1 MRKKLTIAFIAVF
14 LILGVVF
21 AAGAFA
27 KEKEVTPSEMA
38 NRIENA
44 IKEVLGDDVKK
55 QTETVVAGTLKYS
68 DKEGNEINYHILK
81 TTYYEADP
89 NEVKGL
95 NVDALGVLFNP
106 ESANSCKEM
115 KIKDWDAAL
124 YAIYKETIANR
135 EKSAKLSEIA
145 KITMGTS
152 PEGESFNAD
161 GNGVVFYQGR
171 TDFGFRF
178 PTIRLYTTEPKR
190 FADQGDILMFV

>member
-1 MRKKLTIAFIAVF
+1 MKKKLTIIFIAVF

-95 NVDALGVLFNP
+95 NVEALGVLFNP
-106 ESANSCKEM
+106 DSANSCKKM

-124 YAIYKETIANR
+124 YEFDELSYLCWTDTPEASYVLEYNPDAIPDEEILKMAE
-135 EKSAKLSEIA
+135 SAEA
-145 KITMGTS
+145 
-152 PEGESFNAD
+152 
-161 GNGVVFYQGR
+161 
-171 TDFGFRF
+171 
-178 PTIRLYTTEPKR
+178 PK
-190 FADQGDILMFV
+190 DE

>member
-1 MRKKLTIAFIAVF
+1 MRKKFTIAFIAVF

-38 NRIENA
+38 DRIENA

-124 YAIYKETIANR
+124 YEFDELSYLCWTDTPEASYVLEYNPDVIPDEEILKMAESA
-135 EKSAKLSEIA
+135 EKSEDK
-145 KITMGTS
+145 K
-152 PEGESFNAD
+152 
-161 GNGVVFYQGR
+161 
-171 TDFGFRF
+171 
-178 PTIRLYTTEPKR
+178 
-190 FADQGDILMFV
+190 

>member
-38 NRIENA
+38 DRIENA

-115 KIKDWDAAL
+115 KINDWDAAL
-124 YAIYKETIANR
+124 YEFDELSYLCWTDTPEASYVLEYNPDVIPDEEILKMAESAET
-135 EKSAKLSEIA
+135 
-145 KITMGTS
+145 
-152 PEGESFNAD
+152 
-161 GNGVVFYQGR
+161 
-171 TDFGFRF
+171 
-178 PTIRLYTTEPKR
+178 PK
-190 FADQGDILMFV
+190 DK

>member
-38 NRIENA
+38 ERIENA

-68 DKEGNEINYHILK
+68 DEEGNNVLNYHILK
-81 TTYYEADP
+81 TTYNEADP

-95 NVDALGVLFNP
+95 NVEALGVLFNTD
-106 ESANSCKEM
+106 SAKSCKEM

-124 YAIYKETIANR
+124 YEIDELSYLCWTDTPEASYDLEYNPDAIPDEEILKMAE
-135 EKSAKLSEIA
+135 SAEA
-145 KITMGTS
+145 
-152 PEGESFNAD
+152 
-161 GNGVVFYQGR
+161 
-171 TDFGFRF
+171 
-178 PTIRLYTTEPKR
+178 PK
-190 FADQGDILMFV
+190 DE

>member
-14 LILGVVF
+14 LILGVIF

-27 KEKEVTPSEMA
+27 KENEVTPSEMA
-38 NRIENA
+38 ERIENA
-44 IKEVLGDDVKK
+44 IKEVLGDDVNK

-68 DKEGNEINYHILK
+68 DKEGNAINYHILK

-106 ESANSCKEM
+106 DSANSCTEM

-124 YAIYKETIANR
+124 YGFDELSYLCWTDTPEASYVLEYNPNAIPDEEILKMAE
-135 EKSAKLSEIA
+135 SAE
-145 KITMGTS
+145 
-152 PEGESFNAD
+152 
-161 GNGVVFYQGR
+161 
-171 TDFGFRF
+171 
-178 PTIRLYTTEPKR
+178 PTTK
-190 FADQGDILMFV
+190 